1 MNRKELIEYIQKTY
15 AVIPE
20 YLWSK
25 YPNYAVFRHH
35 NHSKW
40 FAVIMDVAENKL
52 FDTGKNNKVDV
63 INLKVP
69 VPLVGALRLKKTV
82 YPAYHMNK
90 EHWISIRLDTDFDDT
105 ELKSLISE
113 SYELTQ

>member
-69 VPLVGALRLKKTV
+69 VPLVGALRLKK
-82 YPAYHMNK
+82 
-90 EHWISIRLDTDFDDT
+90 SSLSRL
-105 ELKSLISE
+105 
-113 SYELTQ
+113 SYEQRALDFYSLRHRF